1 MSSGVQPQTIMQ
13 PLFSSTK
20 HLIYLFTVSVKLKRR
35 CIADVL
41 SHFWTFINICI
52 YERKLWEIV
61 TQLTE
66 FREDLATNT
75 APER

>member
-20 HLIYLFTVSVKLKRR
+20 HLIYPFTVSVKLKCR
-35 CIADVL
+35 CIPNVL
-41 SHFWTFINICI
+41 SRLWTFINVCI

-61 TQLTE
+61 TQLAE
-66 FREDLATNT
+66 CRENLATNT
-75 APER
+75 APEK